1 MIKTRVLYI
10 SQEMDPYTSLSEMGS
25 FMKKFVLNANKKA
38 FEMRILMP
46 KFGTINERRHKLH
59 EVVRL
64 SGMNIIIDDDDFP
77 LIIKVASLPESRIQV
92 YFLDNDEFFK
102 RKNVFTGDDG
112 EFFDDNDSRM
122 IFFCKGGMETVKK
135 FGWPPDIIHASGWM
149 GSLVPL
155 FLRNVYNDDPVY
167 QHSKVIYTPFP
178 IDNVNILSSNFKDKV
193 LINDMEEG
201 DIDDYVDLNGNVNL
215 DIGAVK
221 NSDGVILPSEEGME
235 DIIKFCEEN
244 DIPFHVHKEE
254 DVIYKEDLDF
264 YKTILE
270 S

>member
-1 MIKTRVLYI
+1 
-10 SQEMDPYTSLSEMGS
+10 MDPYTSLSEMGS
-25 FMKKFVLNANKKA
+25 FMKTFVLNANKKA

-102 RKNVFTGDDG
+102 RKNIFVDDDSK
-112 EFFDDNDSRM
+112 FFDDNDSRM

-178 IDNVNILSSNFKDKV
+178 FDKNNKLSSDFKDKV
-193 LINDMEEG
+193 LINDMEEK
-201 DIDDYVDLNGNVNL
+201 DIKEYIDADESINL
-215 DIGAVK
+215 DLGAVK
-221 NSDGVILPSEEGME
+221 NSDGVIFPSEEGME
-235 DIIKFCEEN
+235 NIIKYCEEN
-244 DIPFHVHKEE
+244 EIPFHVHKEE
-254 DVIYKEDLDF
+254 DVIYKEDLEF
-264 YKTILE
+264 YKSILE
-270 S
+270 D